1 VKPLPIVV
9 LVVSAVAALA
19 AAAQAAVPTHLT
31 VNAPAS
37 VGLGE
42 EIILEARLATADGQP
57 VAGARLELRQVGAVG
72 ERMIAEAQTDAEG
85 TASFVHREYSVAA
98 LSLRVAFAG
107 SPSRSGSQADTLVTI
122 SGVEPERG
130 VVMSHAPGPLAKG
143 TLFLVLG
150 AVWLTYIYAVS
161 RVVRVRLDKEKEGD
175 PRRPVASRQAHRSL
189 EGGRSR

>member
-57 VAGARLELRQVGAVG
+57 VAGARLELRQVGTQDTARLRYFAEQGLTPGVLLSVG
-72 ERMIAEAQTDAEG
+72 LKHSLLTLLPPLGCA
-85 TASFVHREYSVAA
+85 TA
-98 LSLRVAFAG
+98 
-107 SPSRSGSQADTLVTI
+107 LVKPAT
-122 SGVEPERG
+122 V
-130 VVMSHAPGPLAKG
+130 
-143 TLFLVLG
+143 
-150 AVWLTYIYAVS
+150 
-161 RVVRVRLDKEKEGD
+161 
-175 PRRPVASRQAHRSL
+175 
-189 EGGRSR
+189 